1 MTDLASSMNKSPI
14 ILSEAMQIALSRL
27 CDDDSDEDDSVV
39 RRNMIARGKPRTK
52 NENENDNADDEQL
65 DSSED
70 LTQQTSNTA
79 TEKRKRAD
87 DAIVSSMHV
96 EASNSAPEEPI
107 TTQFNTNANFDM
119 DRDSLE
125 RKDFC
130 QPSPSN
136 NGSFEMLP
144 THKSPKEANQRHR
157 KEKNP
162 EIEIIDLLS
171 SDDEAGLS
179 GDSNLSRERKRRAI
193 DIDEDDVIVI
203 EKSPT
208 NDVDDDD
215 DVEVVNLVATYSRQ
229 KELQITSSLERE
241 ILTMA
246 VGVEPPSGDN
256 IVRVQIKMPDGKR
269 LTRNFKGDDQVKLIY
284 AFVAQYFLNSLM
296 NICQAGRTFK
306 LLAKRPPVDL
316 FANINNSIKQCGLHG
331 EAISVVYT
339 NAVVASNGA
348 TMQRSESTSIRSNEA
363 ATAYHL
369 QRVGNDGWLK
379 WDGRSGTI
387 EEWLLAVP
395 PTKVPL
401 DKVEWIYVSNPSR
414 ELDSNRGGGT
424 FNELHY
430 RDELSRISAIIK
442 RTKKVQPAVKT
453 AWSQSILRI
462 AKRHGYTS
470 GKWMIFPPLKNIDKE
485 WKKVAIAT
493 AHGKLGC
500 GSKVAPAKDNTEPFP
515 LCCIYVSDFSNRAEV
530 RRVLIALQQLG
541 LETKI
546 CGFKPDVYTMLGINS
561 KNKWRLEP
569 TIYSVVEANGW
580 NDDVEPATY

>member
-1 MTDLASSMNKSPI
+1 MNKTPI
-14 ILSEAMQIALSRL
+14 IFTEAMRIALSRL
-27 CDDDSDEDDSVV
+27 GDDDSDEDDSVV
-39 RRNMIARGKPRTK
+39 RRNMIARGNSGERTR
-52 NENENDNADDEQL
+52 NENKSNDYVDDEQL

-70 LTQQTSNTA
+70 LTLQTSNTA
-79 TEKRKRAD
+79 MEKRKRAD

-96 EASNSAPEEPI
+96 EASNAGAEEPI
-107 TTQFNTNANFDM
+107 TTQYNTNANFDM

-130 QPSPSN
+130 QPPPSN

-144 THKSPKEANQRHR
+144 THESLKVDNQRHR

-203 EKSPT
+203 EKCPT
-208 NDVDDDD
+208 ND
-215 DVEVVNLVATYSRQ
+215 VATYSRQ
-229 KELQITSSLERE
+229 KEHQITSALEQE

-256 IVRVQIKMPDGKR
+256 IVRVQIKMPTGKR
-269 LTRNFKGDDQVKLIY
+269 LARNFKGDDQVKLIY
-284 AFVAQYFLNSLM
+284 AFVAQSNDETR
-296 NICQAGRTFK
+296 AGRTFK

-316 FANINNSIKQCGLHG
+316 FANIDNSIKQCGLHG

-339 NAVVASNGA
+339 NTVVASNGA

-363 ATAYHL
+363 ATAKHL

-395 PTKVPL
+395 PTKVPC
-401 DKVEWIYVSNPSR
+401 DNVAWIYVSNPSR
-414 ELDSNRGGGT
+414 GLDSDRGGGT
-424 FNELHY
+424 FNEVHY
-430 RDELSRISAIIK
+430 RTALSKIEAIINAGE
-442 RTKKVQPAVKT
+442 KVLP
-453 AWSQSILRI
+453 SI
-462 AKRHGYTS
+462 
-470 GKWMIFPPLKNIDKE
+470 
-485 WKKVAIAT
+485 
-493 AHGKLGC
+493 
-500 GSKVAPAKDNTEPFP
+500 
-515 LCCIYVSDFSNRAEV
+515 
-530 RRVLIALQQLG
+530 RR
-541 LETKI
+541 
-546 CGFKPDVYTMLGINS
+546 CF
-561 KNKWRLEP
+561 
-569 TIYSVVEANGW
+569 
-580 NDDVEPATY
+580 TYRGRFT